1 MASDDEDTD
10 ESLMKQVLNMVLENN
25 ALMPYLAMWGVFN
38 LIILIASRRDN
49 LRDVM
54 AVLVSKKDARIEVI

>member
-1 MASDDEDTD
+1 MASDDDETD

-38 LIILIASRRDN
+38 LIILIVLIYIAIRIS
-49 LRDVM
+49 LR
-54 AVLVSKKDARIEVI
+54 